1 MINALWRNL
10 PTLEYSD
17 ADSITIRKAGKIVG
31 RLFFYIAETKFSSG
45 FDSVKI
51 REG

>member
-1 MINALWRNL
+1 MRCGANFRL
-10 PTLEYSD
+10 LEYSD
-17 ADSITIRKAGKIVG
+17 VDSITIRKACQIVG
-31 RLFFYIAETKFSSG
+31 RLFFYIAETKFSFG